1 MCHGTEGFGMALD
14 TIVLALGSRD
24 TERTGRLAGFV
35 ADIAGPTG
43 ADVVLFHA
51 FTEEEFEGAIDRID
65 YEFSGRPGADDVAER
80 LSVVRDT
87 ANDLR
92 ASGVELTVRGAVG
105 EHAETIV
112 ESARTARA
120 DLLVIGGRRRSPT
133 GKVVFGSTAQEV
145 LLESPCPVTFV
156 RDPV

>member
-1 MCHGTEGFGMALD
+1 MALD
-14 TIVLALGSRD
+14 TVVLALGSRD
-24 TERTGRLAGFV
+24 AERTGRLAEFV

-51 FTEEEFEGAIDRID
+51 FTEAEFDEALDSID
-65 YEFSGRPGADDVAER
+65 YEFSGQPGADDVAER

-87 ANDLR
+87 AGELR
-92 ASGVELTVRGAVG
+92 EAGVEVTIRGAVG
-105 EHAETIV
+105 EHAETVV
-112 ESARTARA
+112 ESTRTARA

-145 LLESPCPVTFV
+145 LLEAPCPVTFV
-156 RDPV
+156 RDPD